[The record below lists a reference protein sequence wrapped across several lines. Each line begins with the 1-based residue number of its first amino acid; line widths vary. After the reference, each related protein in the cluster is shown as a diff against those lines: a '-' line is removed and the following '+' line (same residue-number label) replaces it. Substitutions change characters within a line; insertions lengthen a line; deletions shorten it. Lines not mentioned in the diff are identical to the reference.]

1 MDCYVTGGDSFEL
14 HNIWC
19 VPKSHNF
26 SYSTKK
32 KCFDN
37 RETGLTSTE
46 KESFQLTVLWFGI
59 RVTLRTVSEGDK
71 LGWKISRFGF
81 VVVSLVDFSFSLCY
95 LILKLCDLTALLL
108 FEICLLSCS
117 RINSSLFWQFDS
129 FSRTRSLKLDQV
141 TSKIPNKSENS
152 F

>member
-59 RVTLRTVSEGDK
+59 RVLFLKVTSWDGKSLD
-71 LGWKISRFGF
+71 L
-81 VVVSLVDFSFSLCY
+81 VVALVNFSFSLYY
-95 LILKLCDLTALLL
+95 LILKLFDLTSLLL

-117 RINSSLFWQFDS
+117 RVFLCSDNLTR
-129 FSRTRSLKLDQV
+129 FSRTRSLKLDKV
-141 TSKIPNKSENS
+141 TRKIPNKSENS
-152 F
+152 L